1 MRAGTGNGS
10 VYRLKNRGGELLP
23 TWWIKYY
30 VPGRTKPIRES
41 AKTSDEQ
48 EARRLLHARLAE
60 ATPLRV
66 ERLARSEVTVG
77 KLLDLVRDDYGDHGR
92 TLPPGIL
99 DAWQAVLGAARAVDV
114 RRDHLDAITRRWRS
128 TGPEWPGR
136 KRVRP
141 LDRSTVNRY
150 IAILRRAY
158 RLGREKLELE
168 TALNRITAEADEAV
182 TRESRR

>member
-1 MRAGTGNGS
+1 MRPHHGETRAREDVALATGGSVEAGEDACGRRARGPARRHHRGPRSLPQDQEGRRPMRAGTGNGS

-92 TLPPGIL
+92 KLPPGIL
-99 DAWQAVLGAARAVDV
+99 DAWQAVLGAGRA
-114 RRDHLDAITRRWRS
+114 
-128 TGPEWPGR
+128 G
-136 KRVRP
+136 
-141 LDRSTVNRY
+141 
-150 IAILRRAY
+150 
-158 RLGREKLELE
+158 
-168 TALNRITAEADEAV
+168 DE
-182 TRESRR
+182 